1 MVSTTKNCEL
11 CISIRNHQLSLKVYL
26 GIENTENADNQ
37 IGKKKSLTIFSL
49 NCTMICRQCWCR
61 LHSKVINQIAIICFK
76 PLIKLKGFYM
86 YLIYSQLLCKYN
98 LLNHK
103 FPIRKIHF
111 NFIEYSEMYKS
122 TKGNS
127 TIYSFISKINR

>member
-1 MVSTTKNCEL
+1 
-11 CISIRNHQLSLKVYL
+11 
-26 GIENTENADNQ
+26 
-37 IGKKKSLTIFSL
+37 
-49 NCTMICRQCWCR
+49 
-61 LHSKVINQIAIICFK
+61 
-76 PLIKLKGFYM
+76 M
-86 YLIYSQLLCKYN
+86 YLIYSQLLRKYN

>member
-1 MVSTTKNCEL
+1 
-11 CISIRNHQLSLKVYL
+11 
-26 GIENTENADNQ
+26 
-37 IGKKKSLTIFSL
+37 
-49 NCTMICRQCWCR
+49 
-61 LHSKVINQIAIICFK
+61 
-76 PLIKLKGFYM
+76 M

-111 NFIEYSEMYKS
+111 NFIEYSEMYKY

>member
-1 MVSTTKNCEL
+1 
-11 CISIRNHQLSLKVYL
+11 
-26 GIENTENADNQ
+26 
-37 IGKKKSLTIFSL
+37 
-49 NCTMICRQCWCR
+49 
-61 LHSKVINQIAIICFK
+61 
-76 PLIKLKGFYM
+76 M

-103 FPIRKIHF
+103 FPIKKIHF

-127 TIYSFISKINR
+127 TIYSFISKINRQFYNLTQ